1 MLQNLLQYQFA
12 PVALGLLALQGT
24 GQIGRFVAQTL
35 VQLLQPLQL
44 SGQGKAL
51 AGLVLIAFF
60 DALLEGLDALFQ
72 RLEQLSQPLMGGLAE
87 ALLTLVEDP
96 AGELGELRA
105 QFVARGL
112 KVGEALLMRV
122 VLLAQFGVQR
132 GMGGAQPT

>member
-1 MLQNLLQYQFA
+1 
-12 PVALGLLALQGT
+12 
-24 GQIGRFVAQTL
+24 
-35 VQLLQPLQL
+35 
-44 SGQGKAL
+44 
-51 AGLVLIAFF
+51 
-60 DALLEGLDALFQ
+60 
-72 RLEQLSQPLMGGLAE
+72 
-87 ALLTLVEDP
+87 LLTLVEDP